1 MSDLPTTSPN
11 IISLHPKI
19 PLTASEQR
27 QRWVEV
33 WLVLLAAC
41 GSSFL
46 HSLYILRN
54 GPNAVPTNSNERWLL
69 GIFQEV
75 VGLFLLTY
83 VLSRRSLSFKDIGL
97 SWRLRDVLAGLLV
110 IGFGYI
116 AYVFGSM
123 LVQTVHHLIYGAF
136 AKSLSGKD
144 FYLHPPFAAIP
155 FSLLNPFFEELIVRA
170 YLMTEVSDL
179 TGSSI
184 LAVAVSVAVQF
195 SYHLYYGWV
204 GAISLSF
211 QFLVFA
217 VYYAR
222 TRRVL
227 PVIVAHG
234 FFDIYGIFSLR

>member
-1 MSDLPTTSPN
+1 LAC
-11 IISLHPKI
+11 IAYRLR
-19 PLTASEQR
+19 E
-27 QRWVEV
+27 
-33 WLVLLAAC
+33 LLFTLSVYFKKRTEC
-41 GSSFL
+41 
-46 HSLYILRN
+46 R
-54 GPNAVPTNSNERWLL
+54 SNERWLL

-75 VGLFLLTY
+75 VALLLLTY

-97 SWRLRDVLAGLLV
+97 SWRLKDVLAGLLV
-110 IGFGYI
+110 IGFGYV
-116 AYVFGSM
+116 AYVLGSM
-123 LVQTVHHLIYGAF
+123 LVQTVHHSIYGTF

-144 FYLHPPFAAIP
+144 FYSHPPFAAIP

-170 YLMTEVSDL
+170 YLMTEVGDL
-179 TGSSI
+179 TGS
-184 LAVAVSVAVQF
+184 LTQAVAVSVAVQF

-234 FFDIYGIFSLR
+234 FFDIYGIFSLL